1 MNELE
6 IKRTPDVIG
15 AEIRSLTNQAR
26 CITLWYGIEIGRRLT
41 EAKELVEH
49 GEWMRFLEQQTD
61 FSRQTANRFMKLYKE
76 YGADQNSLFGAELN
90 CSTLSNL
97 SISNALRLLALP
109 EEERE
114 DFAKEND
121 LEHKSAREV
130 EELIRQK
137 TELEKKLKDK
147 ERELAEADEGHAL
160 ALEEAVS
167 ERDISREELN
177 TTAEQLKTARERIRE
192 LEDRPTEVAVERD
205 EEAIQT
211 AVASARLEERIE
223 AEKAAEETIDKLT
236 KKHEKALAE
245 EIKKAKAA
253 QAEVDKL
260 RADLKKAQAD
270 TDRAPLEAQIKAL
283 EVQLTMAAPEVA
295 AFKAAFDRV
304 QWEFNAMVDALQ
316 QVKDEQTRAKLHG
329 AVAAMV
335 GNFGAAM
342 EGAYG

>member
-49 GEWMRFLEQQTD
+49 GEWMAFLQEQTE
-61 FSRQTANRFMKLYKE
+61 FSRPTASRFMRLFKE
-76 YGADQNSLFGAELN
+76 YGAEQVSLFGAEAK
-90 CSTLSNL
+90 CSTLNNL

-114 DFAKEND
+114 DFAQEND

-130 EELIRQK
+130 EALIQEKLR
-137 TELEKKLKDK
+137 LEQALKDK
-147 ERELAEADEGHAL
+147 ERELAEKDEGYAL
-160 ALEEAVS
+160 S
-167 ERDISREELN
+167 MSGMRDERDEAKEELN
-177 TTAEQLKTARERIRE
+177 TTVEQLKTAREKIRE
-192 LEDRPTEVAVERD
+192 LESRPTEVAVERD
-205 EEAIQT
+205 EAAIQ
-211 AVASARLEERIE
+211 AVAE
-223 AEKAAEETIDKLT
+223 AAKAEADKAIDKLN
-236 KKHEKALAE
+236 KKHAKELAE
-245 EIKKAKAA
+245 EVKKAQAA

-260 RADLKKAQAD
+260 KADLQSVKAEA
-270 TDRAPLEAQIKAL
+270 DRAPLEARIKSL
-283 EVQLTMAAPEVA
+283 EAQLTMAAPEVA

-304 QWEFNAMVDALQ
+304 QREFNAMVEALRA
-316 QVKDEQTRAKLHG
+316 VNDEQTRIKLQG

-335 GNFGAAM
+335 ANFSRM
-342 EGAYG
+342 EGAA